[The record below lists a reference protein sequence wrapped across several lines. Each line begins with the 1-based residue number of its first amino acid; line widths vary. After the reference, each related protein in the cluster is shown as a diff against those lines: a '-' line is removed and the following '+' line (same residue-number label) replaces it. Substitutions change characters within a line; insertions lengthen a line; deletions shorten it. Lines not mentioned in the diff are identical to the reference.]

1 MTRISWGNTSV
12 RKRSARPDSQE
23 RACFATF
30 RERPHSS
37 FSRTA
42 RTRSVHRL
50 LMPSMHFVATLL
62 ISFLDTHD
70 AFTRRTKR
78 EVGERACRTVCAQAN
93 GRAERVEQSS
103 AVL

>member
-1 MTRISWGNTSV
+1 MMRISWGNTQA
-12 RKRSARPDSQE
+12 RKHSAKPALPA

-37 FSRTA
+37 SSRIA
-42 RTRSVHRL
+42 RTRSVRRI

-70 AFTRRTKR
+70 AFTRRAKR
-78 EVGERACRTVCAQAN
+78 VVGEGTYRTVCAQAN